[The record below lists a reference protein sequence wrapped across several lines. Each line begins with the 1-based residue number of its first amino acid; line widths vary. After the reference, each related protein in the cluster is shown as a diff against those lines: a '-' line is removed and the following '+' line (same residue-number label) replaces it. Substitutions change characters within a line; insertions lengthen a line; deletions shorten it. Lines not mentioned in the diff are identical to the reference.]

1 MAHTIDA
8 NVPRLHFVAPND
20 KVRPAGSLHS
30 CHMITSPGVSG
41 LEQTTTVVPATLA
54 VMLRFT
60 ARYVSR
66 AGFWWDDYTILVD
79 LVSDPRTPNASEW
92 KMADS

>member
-1 MAHTIDA
+1 MESTQLPHDNISWRIWVGT
-8 NVPRLHFVAPND
+8 
-20 KVRPAGSLHS
+20 
-30 CHMITSPGVSG
+30 
-41 LEQTTTVVPATLA
+41 TTTVVPATLA
-54 VMLRFT
+54 VTLRFT

-66 AGFWWDDYTILVD
+66 AGFWWDDYTILVA